1 MQQQLDAAN
10 TELQELKQGAAMTS
24 NTNNRDGSSGVQQ
37 GPTRGRGIKQS
48 AERAERADKTSTAFY
63 GGLIDQSEIVDKRI
77 EQLSKEK
84 RELIA
89 KNLEG
94 NKEKMELSQKLIQ
107 AEKEVASLKTKLT
120 KVTLDKERLERKIA
134 LGMEKS
140 KCITQEDENIPP
152 NLSSSAF

>member
-1 MQQQLDAAN
+1 MQQQLDLAN
-10 TELQELKQGAAMTS
+10 TELQELKQGAAMAS
-24 NTNNRDGSSGVQQ
+24 NASNRDGSGGALQ
-37 GPTRGRGIKQS
+37 GPARGRGIKQS
-48 AERAERADKTSTAFY
+48 AERAERADKTNTAFY

-89 KNLEG
+89 KSLEG

-107 AEKEVASLKTKLT
+107 AEKEVTSLKTKLT
-120 KVTLDKERLERKIA
+120 KVTLDKERLERKIT
-134 LGMEKS
+134 LGVEKS
-140 KCITQEDENIPP
+140 KIVTQDSENIPP